1 VRFLRV
7 HGVSI
12 VATIW
17 VVLLILG
24 ASALLTVAFGIP
36 CMVLALVAYVTEL
49 KERWRR

>member
-1 VRFLRV
+1 M

-12 VATIW
+12 VATVW
-17 VVLLILG
+17 VLLLIFG

-36 CMVLALVAYVTEL
+36 CMTLALVAYVTEL